1 MKILFL
7 SFYFE
12 PDLCAGSF
20 RNSPLFYAML
30 ERLNC
35 DDFIHV
41 ITTVPN
47 RYKTYEIDSKL
58 VEEGE
63 NYRIDRI
70 VIPKHSGGMLDQA
83 ISFSVYYK
91 SVLKKIEHK
100 KYDLVY
106 ASSSRL
112 FTAFLGRRCAI
123 KNKCNL
129 YLDIRDI
136 FVDTMKDVFQN
147 KRMFQ
152 IPIIRILK
160 LIERYTFKNATHI
173 NLVSEGFKGYFEKY
187 KKPTY
192 SFYTN
197 GIDDIFLNAC
207 TPTVGMQTPPYI
219 ITYAGNI
226 GSGQGLE
233 KIIPDAAKLLGDK
246 YQFRIIGD
254 GGTKAILLDRLK
266 ELDVK
271 NVEVVN
277 PVAREKL
284 IELYNRSTFLFFHLN
299 DLDAFKKVLP
309 SKMFEY
315 GAFDK
320 PIVAGVGGY
329 AAQFV
334 SQNLSNCILFQP
346 TDAISLVEQLQKYL
360 LVFED
365 RQNFKERYSRMNIIH
380 KMVDSILKVGRKH

>member
-1 MKILFL
+1 M
-7 SFYFE
+7 
-12 PDLCAGSF
+12 
-20 RNSPLFYAML
+20 
-30 ERLNC
+30 
-35 DDFIHV
+35 
-41 ITTVPN
+41 
-47 RYKTYEIDSKL
+47 
-58 VEEGE
+58 
-63 NYRIDRI
+63 
-70 VIPKHSGGMLDQA
+70 
-83 ISFSVYYK
+83 
-91 SVLKKIEHK
+91 
-100 KYDLVY
+100 
-106 ASSSRL
+106 
-112 FTAFLGRRCAI
+112 
-123 KNKCNL
+123 
-129 YLDIRDI
+129 
-136 FVDTMKDVFQN
+136 
-147 KRMFQ
+147 
-152 IPIIRILK
+152 
-160 LIERYTFKNATHI
+160 
-173 NLVSEGFKGYFEKY
+173 
-187 KKPTY
+187 
-192 SFYTN
+192 
-197 GIDDIFLNAC
+197 NAC